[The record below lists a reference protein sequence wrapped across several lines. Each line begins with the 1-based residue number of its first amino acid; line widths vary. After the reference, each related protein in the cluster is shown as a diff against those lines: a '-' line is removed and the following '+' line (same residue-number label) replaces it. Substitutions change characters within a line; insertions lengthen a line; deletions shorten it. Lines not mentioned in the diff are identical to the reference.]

1 MNSVHMNSI
10 GGEGV
15 ATEPMK
21 IKIIPTTPE
30 EDFAEMRRL
39 WIAQGKRKDPPYTE
53 KSRLKASG
61 GEYPRK
67 KRK

>member
-1 MNSVHMNSI
+1 M
-10 GGEGV
+10 
-15 ATEPMK
+15 
-21 IKIIPTTPE
+21 KIIPSTIE

-39 WIAQGKRKDPPYTE
+39 WLAQGKRKDPPYTSN
-53 KSRLKASG
+53 SRLKASG

>member
-1 MNSVHMNSI
+1 M
-10 GGEGV
+10 
-15 ATEPMK
+15 
-21 IKIIPTTPE
+21 KIIPTTPE

-39 WIAQGKRKDPPYTE
+39 WIAQGKRKDPPYTA